1 MGVTVIHETKST
13 RNITMLEKA
22 QSFSS
27 SGERRLLACSVRQL
41 AERILA
47 QFSLW
52 VRIMFAASCRELQAG
67 SLRSPDLPNQR
78 FSIW

>member
-1 MGVTVIHETKST
+1 MVIHDAKST

-67 SLRSPDLPNQR
+67 SLCSPHLPWTTL
-78 FSIW
+78 SVW

>member
-1 MGVTVIHETKST
+1 
-13 RNITMLEKA
+13 MLEKA

-47 QFSLW
+47 QFSLR
-52 VRIMFAASCRELQAG
+52 VRIMFTASCRELQAG
-67 SLRSPDLPNQR
+67 SLCSPDLPNQL
-78 FSIW
+78 FSVS